1 MALFSD
7 WHRISTRAILSSVF
21 RRSQR
26 LLAMVREV
34 LFPID
39 IRFLRRELIEPCLPF
54 LLLQMSLIALFST
67 LFVIE
72 IEHDD
77 ARTDVEFPS
86 ESVLLSVRI
95 ETLDLP
101 CA

>member
-1 MALFSD
+1 M
-7 WHRISTRAILSSVF
+7 I

-39 IRFLRRELIEPCLPF
+39 ITFLRRELMEPCLPF
-54 LLLQMSLIALFST
+54 LLLQMSFTTLFST

-72 IEHDD
+72 NEHDD

-95 ETLDLP
+95 ETLDFP